1 MDVNL
6 TNREPICFREVPCCD
21 KLAIKEKPRPVLP
34 DRTRGNDKPN
44 RLFKPRIGVHNHLKL
59 SGLTTLRFLTNKD
72 PSRKHKNNP
81 EQLRTI

>member
-6 TNREPICFREVPCCD
+6 TNREPICFGEIPCCV
-21 KLAIKEKPRPVLP
+21 KLAKSGKTAPCLAGQNAGNVKP
-34 DRTRGNDKPN
+34 K
-44 RLFKPRIGVHNHLKL
+44 RLFKPRIGVQNHLKL